1 MHKCLQTFLVV
12 STLDNVTDDMNV
24 ASDEKE
30 DTSLLYCSEL
40 FAFFSSRSRWGC
52 QITDRGLYQLS
63 TARCISNLSSLSL
76 WGTTG
81 ITDTGVV
88 QLVCYPRVH
97 FICGSYWSPKLI
109 YNGHLSIT
117 YIFLKIALESSV
129 LLPLPIFYEAR
140 YIAICNNEVFP
151 ALYFW

>member
-88 QLVCYPRVH
+88 QLVCYPVH
-97 FICGSYWSPKLI
+97 FICGSYGSPRNI
-109 YNGHLSIT
+109 MD
-117 YIFLKIALESSV
+117 IFLSHI
-129 LLPLPIFYEAR
+129 
-140 YIAICNNEVFP
+140 YIT
-151 ALYFW
+151 